1 MKTKYL
7 GILVAAAVVG
17 LSFGDALT
25 GHGIKGNKNLNP
37 LIVGDG
43 SSGGSSSSSSSAGS
57 EGCYEQRS
65 SSSSGMGWEYYEY
78 WCSIGNSTA
87 CTVGYEDWVCR
98 IPSGPCALYK
108 DGRQRIYCKDI

>member
-7 GILVAAAVVG
+7 GILVAAAIVG

-43 SSGGSSSSSSSAGS
+43 SSSSSSSTSTTGNNGGDDPNKKYETYKVLPEMVCTTPMPDPIDPDKIVFVNGKVFMCRDGKDLCYAGCIIS
-57 EGCYEQRS
+57 Q
-65 SSSSGMGWEYYEY
+65 
-78 WCSIGNSTA
+78 
-87 CTVGYEDWVCR
+87 
-98 IPSGPCALYK
+98 P
-108 DGRQRIYCKDI
+108 